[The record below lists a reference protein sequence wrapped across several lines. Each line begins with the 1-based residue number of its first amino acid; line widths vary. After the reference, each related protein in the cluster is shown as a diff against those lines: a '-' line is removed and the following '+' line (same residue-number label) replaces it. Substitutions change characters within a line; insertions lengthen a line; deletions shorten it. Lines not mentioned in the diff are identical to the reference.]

1 MCAGWVVPF
10 GNRAGWFPLVPDRDL
25 PKGAAKT
32 KRNWCEGA
40 ANQTGRTCAA
50 IAAPA
55 SARRFNR
62 VGGFMLNILEI
73 IMAIIAKAVLSAR
86 IAGLRKAKEALR
98 ADVQEILVGVAY
110 QACLGNANW
119 ANELLEAARDT
130 INIKPL
136 TMWLETF
143 APLVVRQDK
152 FAINKG
158 ARKAMGVENEL
169 DFAEY
174 EVEMRKA
181 NWWEMTPPQKAT
193 SIFAPDEY
201 IDGAFERMVKNLN
214 KEGCPDLANAVKALL
229 PELYS
234 SDAWRKMRED
244 KDAVESLPTAPM

>member
-1 MCAGWVVPF
+1 
-10 GNRAGWFPLVPDRDL
+10 
-25 PKGAAKT
+25 
-32 KRNWCEGA
+32 
-40 ANQTGRTCAA
+40 
-50 IAAPA
+50 
-55 SARRFNR
+55 
-62 VGGFMLNILEI
+62 MLNILEI

-98 ADVQEILVGVAY
+98 ADVQEVLIAVAY
-110 QACLGNANW
+110 QACVGNANW
-119 ANELLEAARDT
+119 ANELLESIRDT

-143 APLVVRQDK
+143 APLVVRNDA

-158 ARKAMGVENEL
+158 MAKTMHVQCEA
-169 DFAEY
+169 DFTQY
-174 EVEMRKA
+174 EVEMRKS
-181 NWWEMTPPQKAT
+181 NWWEMAAPQKAT

-214 KEGCPDLANAVKALL
+214 KEGCPDLANAIKALL

-244 KDAVESLPTAPM
+244 KDAVESLPAAT

>member
-1 MCAGWVVPF
+1 
-10 GNRAGWFPLVPDRDL
+10 
-25 PKGAAKT
+25 
-32 KRNWCEGA
+32 
-40 ANQTGRTCAA
+40 
-50 IAAPA
+50 
-55 SARRFNR
+55 
-62 VGGFMLNILEI
+62 MLNTLEI
-73 IMAIIAKAVLSAR
+73 TMAIIAKSVLSAR
-86 IAGLRKAKEALR
+86 IAAIRKSKEAFR
-98 ADVQEILVGVAY
+98 ADVQEVLVSVAY

-158 ARKAMGVENEL
+158 ARKAMGVENEI

-214 KEGCPDLANAVKALL
+214 KEGCPDLANAIKALL

-244 KDAVESLPTAPM
+244 KDAVESLPAATV

>member
-1 MCAGWVVPF
+1 
-10 GNRAGWFPLVPDRDL
+10 
-25 PKGAAKT
+25 
-32 KRNWCEGA
+32 
-40 ANQTGRTCAA
+40 
-50 IAAPA
+50 
-55 SARRFNR
+55 
-62 VGGFMLNILEI
+62 MLNTLEI
-73 IMAIIAKAVLSAR
+73 TMAIIAKSVLSAR
-86 IAGLRKAKEALR
+86 IAAIRKSKEAFR
-98 ADVQEILVGVAY
+98 ADVQEVLVSVAY

-143 APLVVRQDK
+143 APLIVSK
-152 FAINKG
+152 GAFAINKG
-158 ARKAMGVENEL
+158 ARKSMGVENEA

-214 KEGCPDLANAVKALL
+214 KEGCPDLADAIKALL

-234 SDAWRKMRED
+234 SDAWRKMRQG
-244 KDAVESLPTAPM
+244 KDAVESLPAATV